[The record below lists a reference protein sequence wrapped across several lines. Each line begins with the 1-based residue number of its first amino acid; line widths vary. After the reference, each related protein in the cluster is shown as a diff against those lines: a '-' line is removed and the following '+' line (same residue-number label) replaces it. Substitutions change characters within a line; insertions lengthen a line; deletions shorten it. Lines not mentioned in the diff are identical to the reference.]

1 MPQKGRNMTILL
13 DNGVGEFVKN
23 VVPPPQY
30 PQQLEKYTKNDM
42 KERGVKDHII
52 PHIYEKK
59 ICEMLKAILNL
70 YQSSSET
77 MKLSLKEKLRST

>member
-1 MPQKGRNMTILL
+1 MKARRNII
-13 DNGVGEFVKN
+13 E
-23 VVPPPQY
+23 
-30 PQQLEKYTKNDM
+30 
-42 KERGVKDHII
+42 GVKDHII
-52 PHIYEKK
+52 PHIHEKK